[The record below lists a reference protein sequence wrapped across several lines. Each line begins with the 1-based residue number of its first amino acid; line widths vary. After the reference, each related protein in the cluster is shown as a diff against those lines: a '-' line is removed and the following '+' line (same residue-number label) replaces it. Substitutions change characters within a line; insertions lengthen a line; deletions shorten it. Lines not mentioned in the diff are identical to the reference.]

1 MKDQTSLS
9 VKSKKKG
16 GEYMKKILLLSALV
30 VLFAAP
36 AMAAIKD
43 TKHNLG
49 TTGDFAYKSS
59 NETEICIFCH
69 TPHNATKSVPLWNRS
84 NPVASGFKLYTA
96 SPTLNISTAG
106 KGALSDDSIS
116 LFCLSCHDGAA
127 ASLAGRVINEPN
139 GNIVMDASGD
149 QIKGKANLGTNLT
162 NDHPINFRYSVVQ
175 AADGTIKALPAD
187 LRFFRSTKEGA
198 NTDYLEC
205 ASCHDVHGT
214 GGFAKF
220 LRKSNASSSLCLTC
234 HNK

>member
-1 MKDQTSLS
+1 MENRKGL

-30 VLFAAP
+30 VLFAVP
-36 AMAAIKD
+36 AMAVIKD

-59 NETEICIFCH
+59 NETEICLFCH
-69 TPHNATKSVPLWNRS
+69 TPHNATKNVPLWNRS
-84 NPVASGFKLYTA
+84 NPTASGFKLYTA
-96 SPTLNISTAG
+96 SPTLNITATG
-106 KGALSDDSIS
+106 KGALSADSIS

-127 ASLAGRVINEPN
+127 ASLAGRVVNEPN
-139 GNIVMDASGD
+139 GNITMDASGD
-149 QIKGKANLGTNLT
+149 QIKGKANLGTDLT
-162 NDHPINFRYSVVQ
+162 NDHPINFSYADV
-175 AADGTIKALPAD
+175 AADATIKPIPTD
-187 LRFFRSTKEGA
+187 LRFFRSTKYGA
-198 NTDYLEC
+198 AKTDMLEC